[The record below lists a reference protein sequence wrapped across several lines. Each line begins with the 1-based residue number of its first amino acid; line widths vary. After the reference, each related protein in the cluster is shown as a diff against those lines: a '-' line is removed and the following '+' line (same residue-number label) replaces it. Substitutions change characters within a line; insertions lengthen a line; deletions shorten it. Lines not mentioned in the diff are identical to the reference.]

1 MNHPGFFRRAGPFP
15 LHVIAS
21 AVDARLLNTADATRQ
36 IEDLKPLADAGGT
49 HLTFC
54 AGPKFAKQ
62 LAATR
67 AAACLIHPT
76 NAELVPK
83 GSATVVTEMPHRAF
97 AMAVALL
104 YPEAFRL
111 KTAEPQESNQGF
123 VHATAVI
130 GEDVRIGPGAI
141 IEREAE
147 IGAGTTIAAG
157 AIVGYRVH
165 IGRDCYI
172 GPGASVSHSLI
183 GNRVTVHAGA
193 RIGQDGF
200 GYAMSADG
208 HFKVPQIGRVL
219 IGDDVEIGAN
229 STVDR
234 GFMMDTTIGEG
245 TKIDNLV
252 QIAHN
257 VTLGRH
263 CIIVSQS
270 GVAGSARL
278 GDHVIM
284 GAHSGVSEHVTVGDG
299 AQIAGMAHVKDD
311 VAAQARMG
319 GTPARPFNEWAKE
332 VAALRRLSKS
342 RRARTNGQRSVPETG

>member
-1 MNHPGFFRRAGPFP
+1 MHHPGFFERAGPFP

-21 AVDARLLNTADATRQ
+21 AVDAEVLRVADGTRQ
-36 IEDLKPLADAGGT
+36 IDDLRPLSDAGDT

-54 AGPKFAKQ
+54 AGLKFAKQ
-62 LAATR
+62 LAGTR
-67 AAACLIHPT
+67 AGACLIHPK
-76 NAELVPK
+76 NAEMVPER
-83 GSATVVTEMPHRAF
+83 SATIVTETPHRAF
-97 AMAVALL
+97 AMAIALL
-104 YPEAFRL
+104 YPDAFRL
-111 KTAEPQESNQGF
+111 KISEPQGTKSSLVHPTAE
-123 VHATAVI
+123 I
-130 GEDVRIGPGAI
+130 GEGVVLGPGAI
-141 IEREAE
+141 VEREAK

-157 AIVGYRVH
+157 AIVGYRVF
-165 IGRDCYI
+165 IGTDCYI
-172 GPGASVSHSLI
+172 GPGASVTHSLI
-183 GNRVTVHAGA
+183 GDRVTVHAGA

-200 GYAMSADG
+200 GYAMSPDG
-208 HFKVPQIGRVL
+208 HLKVPQIGRVV
-219 IGDDVEIGAN
+219 IADDVEIGAN

-311 VAAQARMG
+311 VAARARMG

-332 VAALRRLSKS
+332 VAAIRRLAKD
-342 RRARTNGQRSVPETG
+342 RRAWGGSQRRDS

>member
-1 MNHPGFFRRAGPFP
+1 MRHPGFFQRAGPFP

-21 AVDARLLNTADATRQ
+21 AVDAELLRTADGSKE
-36 IEDLKPLADAGGT
+36 IEDLRPLSDAGEA

-54 AGPKFAKQ
+54 AGLTFAKQ
-62 LAATR
+62 LATTR
-67 AAACLIHPT
+67 AAACLIHPK
-76 NAELVPK
+76 NAGMVPE
-83 GSATVVTEMPHRAF
+83 GSAALLTESPHRAF

-104 YPEAFRL
+104 YPDAFRL
-111 KTAEPQESNQGF
+111 RIAEPQAIGASL
-123 VHATAVI
+123 VHATAEI
-130 GEDVRIGPGAI
+130 GEGVTLGPGAI
-141 IEREAE
+141 VEREAR
-147 IGAGTTIAAG
+147 IGAGTTVAAG
-157 AIVGYRVH
+157 AIVGYRVL
-165 IGRDCYI
+165 IGQDCFI
-172 GPGASVSHSLI
+172 GPGASVTHSLI
-183 GNRVTVHAGA
+183 GDRVTVHAGA

-200 GYAMSADG
+200 GYAMGADG
-208 HFKVPQIGRVL
+208 HLKVPQIGRVL
-219 IGDDVEIGAN
+219 IADDVEIGAN

-257 VTLGRH
+257 VVLGRH

-284 GAHSGVSEHVTVGDG
+284 GAHSGVAEHVTVGDG
-299 AQIAGMAHVKDD
+299 ALIAGMAHVKDD
-311 VAAQARMG
+311 VAAHARMG

-332 VAALRRLSKS
+332 VAVIRRLSKD
-342 RRARTNGQRSVPETG
+342 RHARTNGRAAILKG

>member
-1 MNHPGFFRRAGPFP
+1 MHHPGFFERAGPFP

-21 AVDARLLNTADATRQ
+21 AVGAELLHAADGATQ
-36 IEDLKPLADAGGT
+36 IEDLRPLSDAGNT

-54 AGPKFAKQ
+54 TGRKFTKQ
-62 LAATR
+62 LARTR
-67 AAACLIHPT
+67 AAACLIHPK
-76 NAELVPK
+76 NVNMVPER
-83 GSATVVTEMPHRAF
+83 SATVITETPQHAF

-104 YPEAFRL
+104 YPDAFRL
-111 KTAEPQESNQGF
+111 VAEPHGMKTGLVYPTAE
-123 VHATAVI
+123 I
-130 GEDVRIGPGAI
+130 GEGVTLGTGAI
-141 IEREAE
+141 VEREAK

-157 AIVGYRVH
+157 AIGGYRVF
-165 IGRDCYI
+165 IGKGCYI
-172 GPGASVSHSLI
+172 GPGASVTHSLI
-183 GNRVTVHAGA
+183 GDRVIVHAGA

-208 HFKVPQIGRVL
+208 HLKVPQIGRV
-219 IGDDVEIGAN
+219 IIANDVEIGAN

-234 GFMMDTTIGEG
+234 GFMTDTTIGEG

-270 GVAGSARL
+270 GVAGSAHL

-284 GAHSGVSEHVTVGDG
+284 GAHSGVAEHVTVGDG

-311 VAAQARMG
+311 VAARARMG
-319 GTPARPFNEWAKE
+319 GTPARPFKEWAKE
-332 VAALRRLSKS
+332 IAVIRRLAKD
-342 RRARTNGQRSVPETG
+342 RRIGTIGQTRRS

>member
-1 MNHPGFFRRAGPFP
+1 MHHPGFFERAGPFP

-21 AVDARLLNTADATRQ
+21 AVGAQLLHAADGATQ
-36 IEDLKPLADAGGT
+36 IEDLRPLSDAGDA

-54 AGPKFAKQ
+54 AGLKFAKQ
-62 LAATR
+62 LAGTR
-67 AAACLIHPT
+67 AAACLIHPK
-76 NAELVPK
+76 NADMVPA
-83 GSATVVTEMPHRAF
+83 GSATVITETPHRAF
-97 AMAVALL
+97 AMAIALL
-104 YPEAFRL
+104 YPDAFRL
-111 KTAEPQESNQGF
+111 KIAETQGANTGLVHPTAD
-123 VHATAVI
+123 I
-130 GEDVRIGPGAI
+130 GEDVSLGAGAI
-141 IEREAE
+141 VEREAR

-157 AIVGYRVH
+157 AIVGYRVF
-165 IGRDCYI
+165 IGKNCYI
-172 GPGASVSHSLI
+172 GPGASVTHSLV
-183 GNRVTVHAGA
+183 GDRVTVHAGA

-208 HFKVPQIGRVL
+208 HLKVPQIGRV
-219 IGDDVEIGAN
+219 IIADDVEIGAN
-229 STVDR
+229 STIDR

-278 GDHVIM
+278 GDYVIM

-311 VAAQARMG
+311 VAARVRMG

-332 VAALRRLSKS
+332 VAVIRRMSKE
-342 RRARTNGQRSVPETG
+342 RRIRTNGQKQN